1 MDIEVIIA
9 DTNIKITP
17 GTKVKH
23 FKFRIVIQL
32 SLGLYLIAGR
42 LFFLR
47 GLQNSIDII
56 RYGVGILG
64 SVASAITCTLLVFL
78 FFLVF
83 SQNFRKPILLLP
95 SF

>member
-9 DTNIKITP
+9 DTNIKMTVTP

-42 LFFLR
+42 FALFISCARF
-47 GLQNSIDII
+47 
-56 RYGVGILG
+56 
-64 SVASAITCTLLVFL
+64 AE
-78 FFLVF
+78 
-83 SQNFRKPILLLP
+83 
-95 SF
+95 